1 MIPLLTVIQIGKAQF
16 NRVDIQFRT
25 ENHYVDIQI
34 ERQVEV
40 QFNRVDI
47 QFRTENHYVD
57 IQIERQFEAQF
68 SRVDIQFRTE
78 NHFGKLF
85 QIGNQ
90 VEGQH
95 KSMMTQLN
103 LNLSRTDFYF

>member
-1 MIPLLTVIQIGKAQF
+1 MIPLLTIIQIGKAQF

-34 ERQVEV
+34 E
-40 QFNRVDI
+40 
-47 QFRTENHYVD
+47 
-57 IQIERQFEAQF
+57 
-68 SRVDIQFRTE
+68 
-78 NHFGKLF
+78 
-85 QIGNQ
+85 NQ

-103 LNLSRTDFYF
+103 LDLSRADFYFSNVDKPHQNFWK

>member
-1 MIPLLTVIQIGKAQF
+1 MIPLLTIIQIGKAQF
-16 NRVDIQFRT
+16 NLVDIQFRT

-40 QFNRVDI
+40 QFNC
-47 QFRTENHYVD
+47 
-57 IQIERQFEAQF
+57 
-68 SRVDIQFRTE
+68 VDIQFRTE
-78 NHFGKLF
+78 NHFVDI

-103 LNLSRTDFYF
+103 LDLSRTDFYFSNVDKPHQIFWK